1 MIDVVADSIF
11 GCCLYVA
18 TGIRFAR
25 PICKQ
30 PIRQPRSESSVGRAL
45 LNRNTPQAAIVA
57 NLNTSNSEPGARETE
72 I

>member
-18 TGIRFAR
+18 TGIQFAR
-25 PICKQ
+25 SICKQ

-45 LNRNTPQAAIVA
+45 LNKPQAAIVA
-57 NLNTSNSEPGARETE
+57 NLDKSNSEPGARETE